1 LVSIGIDVGGSGI
14 RGATLF
20 EGKLG
25 PLQRAPL
32 PDRSPETVVEA
43 ISALVTA
50 LGEAD
55 HLGVALPG
63 FLSEGVV
70 YGSPNFPG
78 WSQVPIRSL
87 LSESTGFDVVLE
99 NDANAAALGV
109 WEKRGSREDL
119 VLLTLGTGVG
129 GGVVSGGQLLR
140 GTAGLGGELGHIFVG
155 GERACGCGGK
165 GCLETWICDAG
176 LVAASM
182 EQGKNPEN
190 GLAVVDAAR
199 AGERWAALVLQNAA
213 KALGRGVVSLVNLF
227 NPDVVILAGGLT
239 QERDLFSPVVEQTL
253 RDNGIPPSVD
263 KVTLFWEGP
272 ADALAVRGVAA
283 LASGLSS
290 ATS

>member
-140 GTAGLGGELGHIFVG
+140 GTAG
-155 GERACGCGGK
+155 
-165 GCLETWICDAG
+165 
-176 LVAASM
+176 
-182 EQGKNPEN
+182 
-190 GLAVVDAAR
+190 
-199 AGERWAALVLQNAA
+199 
-213 KALGRGVVSLVNLF
+213 
-227 NPDVVILAGGLT
+227 
-239 QERDLFSPVVEQTL
+239 
-253 RDNGIPPSVD
+253 
-263 KVTLFWEGP
+263 
-272 ADALAVRGVAA
+272 
-283 LASGLSS
+283 
-290 ATS
+290 